1 MISLFER
8 FYSSCMNDENEHFQ
22 NKGGLRSMLPLL
34 LAVVTVEILLLLV
47 GKFLWNNYLVPAVT
61 IVNPIDSIVNLF
73 AITVLLRLLIN

>member
-8 FYSSCMNDENEHFQ
+8 FYSSCMKDENEHFQ

-47 GKFLWNNYLVPAVT
+47 GKFLWNNY
-61 IVNPIDSIVNLF
+61 
-73 AITVLLRLLIN
+73 

>member
-1 MISLFER
+1 MISLFEK
-8 FYSSCMNDENEHFQ
+8 FYSSCMKDENEHFQ

-61 IVNPIDSIVNLF
+61 I
-73 AITVLLRLLIN
+73 TVLLRLLIN